1 MKRECMTDDNG
12 YVIQII
18 FTFEE
23 DAIFSNPLP
32 IQECLASF
40 MRRNARIP
48 ITFKTKSFIITIDIT
63 SDYKLAIAE
72 TSIDDEEKHHHLIE
86 LRDLPQ
92 YFQTLRDRITKQA
105 SATQSNLC
113 YYGQFVLSSMHCVY
127 SPLFYTTHLSSI
139 AKMSYANHPRMILF
153 HDVSVTA
160 LKIFMLGRLFFQE
173 DFSLPKQL
181 FFTTLFYALVSRQ
194 SQNIQSDFK
203 KTVFCIAA
211 QLFFTGIGLMFTL
224 YKSLPE
230 TELQKTIVMPRYG
243 LYFIEQWM
251 QTFLSIIIQ
260 TMCLHFLFFCIKKT
274 INNKILNHE
283 IYQAGFSSGAI
294 LIAHA
299 IQYAMN
305 FFNLGIIHLNGWQD
319 AQKAEEKLLTFL
331 NDECEHQHCQ
341 LSIQEYWFS
350 RILGYF
356 FPAQTLHWSAD
367 RGERVVTRC
376 VTTITTQDKEAQYD
390 LQCIYRYWP
399 RILSPHQG
407 LLPST
412 DFAKKRIF
420 NETLTASL

>member
-1 MKRECMTDDNG
+1 MG
-12 YVIQII
+12 
-18 FTFEE
+18 
-23 DAIFSNPLP
+23 
-32 IQECLASF
+32 
-40 MRRNARIP
+40 
-48 ITFKTKSFIITIDIT
+48 
-63 SDYKLAIAE
+63 
-72 TSIDDEEKHHHLIE
+72 
-86 LRDLPQ
+86 
-92 YFQTLRDRITKQA
+92 
-105 SATQSNLC
+105 
-113 YYGQFVLSSMHCVY
+113 
-127 SPLFYTTHLSSI
+127 
-139 AKMSYANHPRMILF
+139 
-153 HDVSVTA
+153 
-160 LKIFMLGRLFFQE
+160 
-173 DFSLPKQL
+173 
-181 FFTTLFYALVSRQ
+181 
-194 SQNIQSDFK
+194 FK

-211 QLFFTGIGLMFTL
+211 QLLLTGIELMFTL
-224 YKSLPE
+224 YQSLLSE
-230 TELQKTIVMPRYG
+230 TESQKAIVMPRYG

-251 QTFLSIIIQ
+251 QTFLSIVIQ
-260 TMCLHFLFFCIKKT
+260 AMCLNFLFSCIKKMAS
-274 INNKILNHE
+274 NKILNHE